1 MQQCTGKQLKAI
13 LIKLREVY
21 PGVSDLIP
29 HLGKRLNLD
38 EEVTRRG
45 IAYALDYGWV
55 CFTGNRRRDLRLGPV
70 RLTAHGIDKLNNWTD
85 EDDELI
91 I

>member
-13 LIKLREVY
+13 LVRLREVY
-21 PGVSDLIP
+21 PDTATLIP
-29 HLGKRLNLD
+29 HLAKTLNLD
-38 EEVTRRG
+38 KEVTRRG

-55 CFTGNRRRDLRLGPV
+55 CFTGGRRDLGVGPV
-70 RLTAHGIDKLNNWTD
+70 RLTAHGIDKLNNWAD